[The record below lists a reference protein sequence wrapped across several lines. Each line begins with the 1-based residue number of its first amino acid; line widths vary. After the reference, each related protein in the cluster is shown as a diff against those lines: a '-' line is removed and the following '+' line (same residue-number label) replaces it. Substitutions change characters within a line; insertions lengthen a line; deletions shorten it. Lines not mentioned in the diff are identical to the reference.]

1 MPQSY
6 EKELQ
11 VALEAAAQASRVILE
26 QYADFQAIPNAPAS
40 ISTEADRAS
49 QEVIVAVVQRHFP
62 ADALCAE
69 EVTAAGCHLS
79 GSGPRLWII
88 DPIDGTRGFARKND
102 EFSVMIGF
110 LHHGAIAVGV
120 VAEPA
125 KRRLTWASLGQGCW
139 RRDGDEPR
147 PTACRV
153 SSVGDLAAAT
163 LVQTR
168 TRDPGS
174 PSAEVRMLH
183 PMRVLETYS
192 AGVKLARVA
201 RGEADLYVNNYSGMH
216 DWDVAAGHIL
226 VTEAGGQVTGLAG
239 QVLQYGLEGAW
250 QRHGLLASNRK
261 LHDVTVGR
269 LAQGAL

>member
-1 MPQSY
+1 MPPLY

-11 VALEAAAQASRVILE
+11 VALEAAAQASRVILDR
-26 QYADFQAIPNAPAS
+26 YADFQAIPNAPAS

-49 QEVIVAVVQRHFP
+49 QEVIVEIVKKTFP
-62 ADALCAE
+62 DDAFCAE
-69 EVTAAGCHLS
+69 EVTAAGGHLS
-79 GSGPRLWII
+79 DSGPRLWII

-102 EFSVMIGF
+102 EFSVMIAF
-110 LHHGAIAVGV
+110 LHQGEIVVGV
-120 VAEPA
+120 VGEPA
-125 KRRLTWASLGQGCW
+125 KRRLTWASLGNGCW
-139 RRDGDEPR
+139 RRDGDDAQ
-147 PTACRV
+147 PTACKV
-153 SSVGDLAAAT
+153 TSTTDLAAST

-174 PSAEVRMLH
+174 PSAEVRALH
-183 PMRVLETYS
+183 PVRVLETYS
-192 AGVKLARVA
+192 AGVKLAMVA

-239 QVLQYGLEGAW
+239 QPLAYGLEGAW
-250 QRHGLLASNRK
+250 QRHGLLASNKR

-269 LAQGAL
+269 LAQGR